1 MELERYQD
9 LARRTQNQTLT
20 LAQKRMHALHGLA
33 SEVGE
38 IHGIYQKT
46 FQGHAL
52 RSEDV
57 IDELGDLLWFT
68 AELADV
74 LGVSL
79 DEVAR
84 RNVDKLMKRYPEGFE
99 EVRSLNR
106 DPTAEEKKWALAE
119 CYLNQVMTEYAAIGG
134 PGRFA
139 LDMLLVPL
147 KKRLDEGERTEELYA
162 AIMEC
167 E

>member
-9 LARRTQNQTLT
+9 LARRTQNQTLTLAQNQTLT

-57 IDELGDLLWFT
+57 IDELGDLLWFA

-79 DEVAR
+79 DEVAQ
-84 RNVDKLMKRYPEGFE
+84 RNVDKLLKRYPEGFE
-99 EVRSLNR
+99 EVRSINR
-106 DPTAEEKKWALAE
+106 REMG
-119 CYLNQVMTEYAAIGG
+119 C
-134 PGRFA
+134 
-139 LDMLLVPL
+139 
-147 KKRLDEGERTEELYA
+147 
-162 AIMEC
+162 
-167 E
+167 

>member
-20 LAQKRMHALHGLA
+20 LVQKRMHALHGLA

-57 IDELGDLLWFT
+57 IDELGDLLWFV

-74 LGVSL
+74 LGMSL
-79 DEVAR
+79 NEVAQ
-84 RNVDKLMKRYPEGFE
+84 RNVDKLMKRYPQGFE
-99 EVRSLNR
+99 EVRSVHREPKKTGLDVICYRPEDECKHFDREDGWCNR
-106 DPTAEEKKWALAE
+106 FDRPCAEVHAPGEAE
-119 CYLNQVMTEYAAIGG
+119 
-134 PGRFA
+134 
-139 LDMLLVPL
+139 
-147 KKRLDEGERTEELYA
+147 DE
-162 AIMEC
+162 
-167 E
+167 

>member
-1 MELERYQD
+1 MEFERYQEM
-9 LARRTQNQTLT
+9 ARRTQNPELT
-20 LAQKRMHALHGLA
+20 LLERRLHALHGLA

-38 IHGIYQKT
+38 IHGIYQKG
-46 FQGHAL
+46 FQGHPV
-52 RSEDV
+52 RPEDV
-57 IDELGDLLWFT
+57 TDELGDLLWFA

-79 DEVAR
+79 DEVAQ
-84 RNVDKLMKRYPEGFE
+84 RNVDKLIKRYPEGFSE
-99 EVRSLNR
+99 ERSLNR
-106 DPTAEEKKWALAE
+106 DPAAEEKKWALAE
-119 CYLNQVMTEYAAIGG
+119 CYLNQVISEYAAIGG

-147 KKRLDEGERTEELYA
+147 KKRLDEGERTEELYT